1 MDKKNIFR
9 QNLVARRKEMGLTQD
24 MLAQRMNVSPQAVS
38 KWENSSYPDPELLP
52 LLAKSLNTSIDSLF
66 GIKNSES
73 ELDMLQMIHDRLQ
86 TTPPEKRSELMM
98 QIFYALIYAYN
109 PSFITAGQL
118 HDDYDKETFAGVKTD
133 HEITLA
139 RLNSDLRYFMFLEN
153 PENGVN
159 GYFTNTK
166 NMARLLKTLAD
177 EDSIRII
184 SYLGS
189 GRRNKMHSVSVISHR
204 LDLPEE
210 KVQYVIDRLDRL
222 GLVWRVC
229 VDLEEGETIMYG
241 YTHNQ
246 ALTMILVLAESICN
260 YFQSWD
266 PSYDVYSYGVFK
278 DETGRVRNSIPEVS
292 WWEEDEE

>member
-52 LLAKSLNTSIDSLF
+52 LLAKSLNTSIDLLF

-166 NMARLLKTLAD
+166 NMARLLRTLAD

-292 WWEEDEE
+292 WWGEDEE

>member
-1 MDKKNIFR
+1 
-9 QNLVARRKEMGLTQD
+9 
-24 MLAQRMNVSPQAVS
+24 
-38 KWENSSYPDPELLP
+38 
-52 LLAKSLNTSIDSLF
+52 
-66 GIKNSES
+66 
-73 ELDMLQMIHDRLQ
+73 
-86 TTPPEKRSELMM
+86 
-98 QIFYALIYAYN
+98 
-109 PSFITAGQL
+109 
-118 HDDYDKETFAGVKTD
+118 
-133 HEITLA
+133 
-139 RLNSDLRYFMFLEN
+139 
-153 PENGVN
+153 
-159 GYFTNTK
+159 
-166 NMARLLKTLAD
+166 MARLLKTLAD

-292 WWEEDEE
+292 WWGEDEE